1 MVFLFILLI
10 FLTLFIFSKIQIE
23 ILNLKYKSNSKKH
36 LNKNYKI
43 IFVLK
48 ILGNIPIFKTTIDK
62 KKVDKLK
69 KKDAL
74 QKRINEINL
83 KVIENKE
90 KIDKNILKAIKKAN
104 ILLKKL
110 RLKVEIGTINPF
122 LTSILVP
129 VISTIIS
136 ILIAKNTKRKIN
148 TKPKQKSKTLKNQKY
163 IITPLYFNQNIVN
176 IEISGIFEIKMIHII
191 NIIYILNKKEGVK
204 KNERTSN
211 RRPYDYSYE

>member
-10 FLTLFIFSKIQIE
+10 FPTLFIFSKIQIE

-43 IFVLK
+43 VFVLK
-48 ILGNIPIFKTTIDK
+48 ILGNIPIFKIKIDK
-62 KKVDKLK
+62 KKVEKLK

-90 KIDKNILKAIKKAN
+90 QIDKNILKAIKKAN

-110 RLKVEIGTINPF
+110 RLKVEIGTLNPF

-136 ILIAKNTKRKIN
+136 ILIAKNTKRKI
-148 TKPKQKSKTLKNQKY
+148 KKKANQKY